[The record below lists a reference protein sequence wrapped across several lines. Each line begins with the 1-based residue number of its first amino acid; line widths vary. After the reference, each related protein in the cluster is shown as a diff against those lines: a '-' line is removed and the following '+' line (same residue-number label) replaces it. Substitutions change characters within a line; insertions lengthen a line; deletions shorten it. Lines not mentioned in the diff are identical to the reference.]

1 MSGTRWW
8 AGALVGV
15 VALGLGATGAAAQPW
30 PGEDA
35 SGWDDPRWGDDGEDG
50 TVQPRADLDEDGW
63 GEANRAP
70 EPEIGTRSRP
80 PQDMRL
86 LEAEVL
92 DEMNRMR
99 RDPRAYASKLR
110 QLRTHFQGTVLRV
123 PGKPAVLTEEG
134 ANAVDE
140 AIAVLERTGARP
152 LLSWSDG
159 LAAAA
164 RDHASDLAAS
174 GRLGHA
180 GSDGSQPDDRASR
193 HGRWHELVAENITF
207 GSMTAEEVVVDLLI
221 DDGVADRGHRDVL
234 LDRGLHVAG
243 VACDTHPSYRLTCV
257 IDYATAFDDARGT
270 PRTQRPTARAP
281 EVPNEPYAPPRVE
294 VRPVPRRQVPPR
306 LREAPTTPDLEPII
320 EV

>member
-1 MSGTRWW
+1 MTF
-8 AGALVGV
+8 
-15 VALGLGATGAAAQPW
+15 GLGAAGAAAQPW
-30 PGEDA
+30 PGGGA
-35 SGWDDPRWGDDGEDG
+35 SGWEDPRWSDDG
-50 TVQPRADLDEDGW
+50 ADTTARPGADSDAATGW
-63 GEANRAP
+63 GEQRGALEGGERA
-70 EPEIGTRSRP
+70 RP
-80 PQDMRL
+80 PQDLRL

-99 RDPRAYASKLR
+99 RDPRAYAGKLR
-110 QLRTHFQGTVLRV
+110 QLRTHFDGTVLRV

-134 ANAVDE
+134 GSAVDE

-164 RDHASDLAAS
+164 RDHASDLAVS

-243 VACDTHPSYRLTCV
+243 VACGTHPSYRRTCV

-270 PRTQRPTARAP
+270 PRTQPPTARAP
-281 EVPNEPYAPPRVE
+281 EIRDAPSPAPRVE
-294 VRPVPRRQVPPR
+294 VRPVPRRQVPPQR
-306 LREAPTTPDLEPII
+306 RQPPTTPDLEPII